1 MVRNFK
7 FHLPENSSLLDFLK
21 DPTSSLTLHDIS
33 DCICIFRV
41 KSPTSAAKRMDR
53 PSSMTWTLPRAI
65 EIGQGKKKQNLK
77 NLFQKLP
84 AGDPENLTNENTSLP
99 SEVLPTLRLLF
110 LGRSPQMSAKKWK
123 ARSHISLW
131 DQSESVWA
139 RIHFSLITVGTGTR
153 KSGHTR
159 AISGVPNV
167 LP

>member
-1 MVRNFK
+1 MVRNLK

-33 DCICIFRV
+33 GWICIFRV

-65 EIGQGKKKQNLK
+65 GIGQGKKNLK
-77 NLFQKLP
+77 NLFRKLS
-84 AGDPENLTNENTSLP
+84 AGDPENLTNENTPLP

-110 LGRSPQMSAKKWK
+110 LGHSPQMSAEKWK
-123 ARSHISLW
+123 ARSLISLW

-159 AISGVPNV
+159 PISGVPNV